1 MIAQDISVMA
11 FAEHR
16 WPPGLGGPSF
26 PKQCNDGESWE
37 SRRDRLAGPISRNTL
52 FPVAFPGFKKV
63 NIFLLFLCSWVLT
76 SVLRHG
82 GGSGRQGKGN
92 FEADNDHRQL
102 ILISLLVVNR
112 E

>member
-1 MIAQDISVMA
+1 MA
-11 FAEHR
+11 FTEHR

-37 SRRDRLAGPISRNTL
+37 SRRGRLVVGPISRNKL